1 MFDTNS
7 TITAISSAAGAG
19 ARAIV
24 RLSGKSSF
32 EIAKHFF
39 TGDSDSTLNKP
50 GGFRRETGI
59 LNLPADLSA
68 FYNQADKSSPAANQK
83 LPAES
88 DYIKEIQ
95 IPCAVYIFRAPL
107 SYTRDDL
114 LEFHFPGSTAVAN
127 LLVDCFI
134 SEGATL
140 ANPGEFTARA
150 FLSGRIDLSEAEAV
164 ADMVSAADQSQLRAA
179 NSALDGN
186 IYNLCKS
193 ASTSV
198 AEALALTE
206 ASIDFADEDI
216 ELAPAD
222 QLANQLTVQ
231 ADKLQQVAELAR
243 DIPENAEL
251 MQIVL
256 AGKPNAGK
264 SSLLNALTGQ
274 DRAIISS
281 VAGTTRDVISSLV
294 TLAKTQT
301 VKLTDIAGFG
311 RTDCPLAA
319 QADQAARSAV
329 ASAELILFL
338 VDSSDS
344 QPIDQSLVDLLAD
357 LNPKCPILPIVSK
370 IDIAKI
376 SPANSAKLNKIFSH
390 SSIAIS
396 SITGAGLDDLK
407 SKLVDILNL
416 QADRFGSQL
425 GLHDRQR
432 RHLQQAVEC
441 VQNAAELFYFS
452 DQIADVAEIAAIE
465 MRAALAQLGAI
476 SGEIVTDDLLGMIFS
491 RFCVGK

>member
-7 TITAISSAAGAG
+7 TITAISSAAGAS

-24 RLSGKSSF
+24 RLSGQASF
-32 EIAKHFF
+32 EIASRFF
-39 TGDSDSTLNKP
+39 EGENKDALTKP
-50 GGFRRETGI
+50 GGFRRESGF
-59 LNLPADLSA
+59 LKLSADLSA
-68 FYNQADKSSPAANQK
+68 FYNQAKVNNKADVSQQATTNK
-83 LPAES
+83 
-88 DYIKEIQ
+88 DII

-134 SEGATL
+134 SAGAKL
-140 ANPGEFTARA
+140 AGPGEFTARA

-186 IYNLCKS
+186 IYNLCKD
-193 ASTSV
+193 ASQSV
-198 AEALALTE
+198 AQALALTE

-222 QLANQLTVQ
+222 QIANQLTEQ
-231 ADKLQQVAELAR
+231 ADKLQQVADLAR

-281 VAGTTRDVISSLV
+281 LAGTTRDVISSLI

-344 QPIDQSLVDLLAD
+344 EPIDQSLVDLLAD
-357 LNPKCPILPIVSK
+357 LNPKCPVLPVISK
-370 IDIAKI
+370 IDLADLSSEYHKT
-376 SPANSAKLNKIFSH
+376 LDQIFARKAVS
-390 SSIAIS
+390 IS
-396 SITGAGLDDLK
+396 SVTGAGLDELK
-407 SKLVDILNL
+407 SNLAEILNL
-416 QADRFGSQL
+416 QADRSGYQL

-432 RHLQQAVEC
+432 RHLQQAVDC
-441 VQNAAELFYFS
+441 VQSAAELFNFA

-465 MRAALAQLGAI
+465 MRSALAELGAI

-491 RFCVGK
+491 KFCVGK